1 MAAKKAKE
9 EGAQKRAPKPAL
21 KALTERE
28 RRAHDAMS
36 GMVDE
41 SLPVRAKKLLSRYPG
56 QVGEVVAKALGTYR
70 FSANAVAA
78 SLQVSERREQAE
90 QLRQLAAEL
99 RERVQHIDPY
109 LEAYLEQAW
118 WPSSWNTEPR
128 QPFSAAWRREV
139 EPWLLR
145 LGALAKAA
153 GEAMPEGRKGRKR
166 VGHRDRFVA
175 DVVAVLRSVAGLGIR
190 ESREHAQ
197 AIAQACGIQAPT
209 DDRSLRRQVGA

>member
-1 MAAKKAKE
+1 MAANKTTR
-9 EGAQKRAPKPAL
+9 EGARKRAPKPAL

-41 SLPVRAKKLLSRYPG
+41 SLPPRAKKLLRNYPVD
-56 QVGEVVAKALGTYR
+56 VGEAVAKALGTYR
-70 FSANAVAA
+70 FAAQAGAA

-99 RERVQHIDPY
+99 RERVQKIDPY
-109 LEAYLEQAW
+109 LEAYLEQVW
-118 WPSSWNTEPR
+118 WPSPWNAEPR
-128 QPFSAAWRREV
+128 RPFSAAWRGEV

-153 GEAMPEGRKGRKR
+153 QEAMPEGRKGRKR
-166 VGHRDRFVA
+166 IGHRDRFIA
-175 DVVAVLRSVAGLGIR
+175 DVVAVLRSAAGLGVR
-190 ESREHAQ
+190 DSREHAQ
-197 AIAQACGIQAPT
+197 QIAQACGIQAPT

>member
-1 MAAKKAKE
+1 MAEKKIAR
-9 EGAQKRAPKPAL
+9 EGARRRAPKSAL

-41 SLPVRAKKLLSRYPG
+41 SLPLRAEKLLRSYPE
-56 QVGEVVAKALGTYR
+56 QVGAVVAKALGTYR
-70 FSANAVAA
+70 FAAQAIAA

-99 RERVQHIDPY
+99 RRRVQHIDPY
-109 LEAYLEQAW
+109 LEAYLEEAW
-118 WPSSWNTEPR
+118 WPSAWNTEPR
-128 QPFSAAWRREV
+128 RPFSAAWRAQAD
-139 EPWLLR
+139 PWLLR

-153 GEAMPEGRKGRKR
+153 EEAMPEGRKGRKR
-166 VGHRDRFVA
+166 VGHRDRFLA
-175 DVVAVLRSVAGLGIR
+175 DVVAVLRSAAGLGIR

-197 AIAQACGIQAPT
+197 LIAQACGIQAPT